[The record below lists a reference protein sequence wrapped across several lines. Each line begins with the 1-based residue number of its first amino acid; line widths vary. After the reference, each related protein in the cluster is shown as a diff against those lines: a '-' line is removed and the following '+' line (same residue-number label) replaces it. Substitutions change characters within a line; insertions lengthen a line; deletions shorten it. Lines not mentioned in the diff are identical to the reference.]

1 MVTDDALRPPKGVVV
16 FMSRLAPT
24 FLVFFLP
31 SSFAAL
37 AYAPLS

>member
-31 SSFAAL
+31 SFAAL